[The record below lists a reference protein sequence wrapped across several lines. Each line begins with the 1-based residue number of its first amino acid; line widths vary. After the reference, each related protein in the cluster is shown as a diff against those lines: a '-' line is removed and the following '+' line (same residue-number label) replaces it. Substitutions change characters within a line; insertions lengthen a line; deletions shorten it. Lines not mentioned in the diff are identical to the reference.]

1 MSEVEDLGAEGAEEN
16 GDEGKRSLPIVKL
29 AVIIVGVILLGLLA
43 FILTQRV
50 IVPKLT
56 GLDDV
61 GDKVRDMRENVQKAR
76 EKKKKAAKLGP
87 VIAHPIRGVTAN
99 TAGSRGRRFVTFDII
114 LETRVEDARDEMVTK
129 DYQIR
134 DGLITYFGGRTV
146 GELATRQFMA
156 AAKDTVKALING
168 MLETGEIDTMY
179 FTKFLIQ

>member
-1 MSEVEDLGAEGAEEN
+1 MSEIEDTGAARAEEN

-61 GDKVRDMRENVQKAR
+61 GDKIRDMRENVQKAR
-76 EKKKKAAKLGP
+76 EEKKKAGKLGP
-87 VIAHPIRGVTAN
+87 VIAHPIHGITAN

-134 DGLITYFGGRTV
+134 DAMITYFGGRTV
-146 GELATRQFMA
+146 NELATRQFMS